1 MNRRI
6 LIIDGTATN
15 RIIGKVRLSDAFYT
29 PILAPDGETGL
40 RMARGE
46 KPDLIL
52 LGLPLPDYSVR
63 RLMAALRADPATRNM
78 PVIAL
83 TPADAPEP
91 RIEALGAGVD
101 DVMARPA
108 DEAVLFARIRSL
120 LRLRA
125 EAGLVTRAWGTEAES
140 MFGLAEGGAE
150 FDVAPVI
157 GVVTARPETGLS
169 WRRQITGRMRD
180 RLTLLCREQVLG
192 GALHGITGL
201 PDVLV
206 IEADLDGT
214 HGGLRLMSQMI
225 SQGAGRMMAFCV
237 VTPPGDAAT
246 AAMAFDLGAD
256 EVITPHVLGTELDL
270 RLRALLRRKRRADRL
285 RQTMEKGLRLAMID
299 PLTGSYNRRYAMP
312 RLAGIAE
319 QAAAEGSSFAVMV
332 VDLDRFKSVN
342 DRHGHAAGDAVL
354 IEVARRLTENLR
366 ITDLLARIGGEE
378 FLVVLPQTGLAEAQQ
393 VAERLRQAVG
403 EQPVPLPS
411 GEGLAIT
418 VSIGVAIG
426 SSAQGAGDCT
436 ATVEQADRA
445 LMSSKTAGRNLVTL
459 SRSAA

>member
-29 PILAPDGETGL
+29 PILAPDGEAGL
-40 RMARGE
+40 RMARSE
-46 KPDLIL
+46 QPDLIL
-52 LGLPLPDYSVR
+52 LGLPLPDFSVCR
-63 RLMAALRADPATRNM
+63 IMAALRSDAATRAL

-83 TPADAPEP
+83 TGAEDS
-91 RIEALGAGVD
+91 ALRLQALAAGVD

-108 DEAVLFARIRSL
+108 DEGVLFARIRSL

-125 EAGLVTRAWGTEAES
+125 EAGVVTRAWGSEAEA
-140 MFGLAEGGAE
+140 MFGLAEAGAE
-150 FDVAPVI
+150 FDAAPVI
-157 GVVTARPETGLS
+157 GMVTARPETGHA
-169 WRRQITGRMRD
+169 WRRQIEGRMRD
-180 RLTLLCREQVLG
+180 RISLLGREQVLG
-192 GALHGITGL
+192 GALHGLTGL

-206 IEADLDGT
+206 IEADLDGP
-214 HGGLRLMSQMI
+214 HGGLRLMSQLT
-225 SQGAGRMMAFCV
+225 SQGAGRMMAFCI
-237 VTPPGDAAT
+237 VTAPGDAAT

-256 EVITPHVLGTELDL
+256 DVITPDVLGAELDL

-332 VDLDRFKSVN
+332 VDLDRFKTVN
-342 DRHGHAAGDAVL
+342 DLHGHAAGDAVL

-366 ITDLLARIGGEE
+366 ISDLLARIGGEE
-378 FLVVLPQTGLAEAQQ
+378 FLVVLPQTGRAEALQ
-393 VAERLRQAVG
+393 VAERLRQAIG
-403 EQPVPLPS
+403 EQPVRLSS
-411 GEGLAIT
+411 GEGLPIT

-426 SSAQGAGDCT
+426 SAQDGDCT
-436 ATVEQADRA
+436 VTVDEADRA
-445 LMSSKTAGRNLVTL
+445 LMSSKTAGRNLVTFG
-459 SRSAA
+459 RSAA